1 MMFDWQR
8 ERLKSTTI
16 VAVAGLLLVV
26 ALFQLGCNPSTVS
39 SQLPEVNAEAQ
50 NPSDQDL
57 MKHVEAFASSDE
69 TAAAKAWEVL
79 ERYDRQSLIRELTRL
94 YGAAADDDYHRVL
107 IAFTF
112 CKLKHEYELN
122 KKVVLSSLAKKSPYK
137 RFYGDWAVS
146 LVHRLLL
153 GGDKEVLDDLF
164 AAVGWAD
171 GAMATELAGAYS
183 DGLKNDPQ
191 DFLTRL
197 ASKSEDTRRQ
207 VYLLL
212 QDNSLTKEENER
224 VKLFLRSV
232 PPASNLNR
240 TAQETIKALQ
250 SEDNR

>member
-1 MMFDWQR
+1 MMFDQQR
-8 ERLKSTTI
+8 ERLRSTTI

-26 ALFQLGCNPSTVS
+26 ASCQLGCHGSTVS
-39 SQLPEVNAEAQ
+39 SHVPEVNVKKQEL
-50 NPSDQDL
+50 SDQDL
-57 MKHVEAFASSDE
+57 MKQVEAFASSDQ

-79 ERYDRQSLIRELTRL
+79 ERFDRQSLIRELTRL
-94 YGAAADDDYHRVL
+94 YGAAADDDHHRVL

-112 CKLKHEYELN
+112 CKLKHEYVLN
-122 KKVVLSSLAKKSPYK
+122 KKVVLSSLAKESPYK

-164 AAVGWAD
+164 AAAARAD
-171 GAMATELAGAYS
+171 GAMATELGGAYS

-197 ASKSEDTRRQ
+197 ASKSEDTRRR

-212 QDNSLTKEENER
+212 QDNTLTKEENER

-232 PPASNLNR
+232 PPSSNLHR

-250 SEDNR
+250 AEDN

>member
-1 MMFDWQR
+1 MMFDQQR
-8 ERLKSTTI
+8 ERLRSMTI
-16 VAVAGLLLVV
+16 VAVAGLLLLV
-26 ALFQLGCNPSTVS
+26 ASFQWGCNGSTVS
-39 SQLPEVNAEAQ
+39 SHVPEANVKKQ
-50 NPSDQDL
+50 NLSDQDL
-57 MKHVEAFASSDE
+57 MKQVEAFASSDE

-79 ERYDRQSLIRELTRL
+79 ERYDRQSLISELTRL
-94 YGAAADDDYHRVL
+94 YGVAAGDDHHRVL

-112 CKLKHEYELN
+112 CKLNHEYALN
-122 KKVVLSSLAKKSPYK
+122 KKVVLSSLAKESPYK

-164 AAVGWAD
+164 AAAAWAD
-171 GAMATELAGAYS
+171 GAMATELGGAYS

-197 ASKSEDTRRQ
+197 ASKSDDTRRQ

-224 VKLFLRSV
+224 VKLFLSSV
-232 PPASNLNR
+232 PPTSNLHR

-250 SEDNR
+250 RADN